1 MHVFHHRFS
10 AHALAA
16 TWFAVG
22 RYVCFQTRCFFVCD
36 GKWMVETKDYCRQI
50 YMRHLKYHQ
59 GCIFSTINFLPML
72 SQPHGSQL
80 GGMSASKL
88 RSIVCKFTMQPATKY
103 NPILLLFFW
112 WVSPYRLSFFQ
123 ILQLYELY
131 FDSHVIQKH
140 LISPF

>member
-1 MHVFHHRFS
+1 MHFFHHRFS

-36 GKWMVETKDYCRQI
+36 GKWMVETKDYCRRI

-103 NPILLLFFW
+103 KIQYFCCFFGGF
-112 WVSPYRLSFFQ
+112 PLT
-123 ILQLYELY
+123 
-131 FDSHVIQKH
+131 DSHFFRSCNYTSCILTVM
-140 LISPF
+140 